1 MLLDEKQVEIKDA
14 IKVIS
19 SLNASQ
25 KLLEPEVHKLVK
37 LILLVPYTN
46 ALSERSCPKL
56 HRPKTYIRSLLF
68 HLRTDNSAH
77 SHILPIYFIYIQRY
91 IYMYVYIC
99 NILYVLHIY
108 IYILYVLHI
117 YYIYIYIRYTYEFF
131 IIY

>member
-68 HLRTDNSAH
+68 HLRTDNSTH

-91 IYMYVYIC
+91 IYIYVCIYMSYIIC
-99 NILYVLHIY
+99 IT
-108 IYILYVLHI
+108 
-117 YYIYIYIRYTYEFF
+117 YIYIYIICIAYILY
-131 IIY
+131 IHIY

>member
-77 SHILPIYFIYIQRY
+77 SHICQFILYIYKDIYICMY
-91 IYMYVYIC
+91 IYV
-99 NILYVLHIY
+99 IY
-108 IYILYVLHI
+108 YM
-117 YYIYIYIRYTYEFF
+117 YYIYIYIICIAYILY
-131 IIY
+131 IHIY

>member
-99 NILYVLHIY
+99 HILYVLHIY
-108 IYILYVLHI
+108 IYYM
-117 YYIYIYIRYTYEFF
+117 YCIYIIYTYILDIHMNFL
-131 IIY
+131 

>member
-91 IYMYVYIC
+91 IYIC
-99 NILYVLHIY
+99 MY
-108 IYILYVLHI
+108 IYVIYYM
-117 YYIYIYIRYTYEFF
+117 YYIYIYIICIAYILY
-131 IIY
+131 IHIY

>member
-91 IYMYVYIC
+91 IYIC
-99 NILYVLHIY
+99 MY
-108 IYILYVLHI
+108 IYVIYYM
-117 YYIYIYIRYTYEFF
+117 YYIYIYYMYCIYIIYTYILDIHMNFL
-131 IIY
+131 

>member
-77 SHILPIYFIYIQRY
+77 SHILPIYFVYIQRY
-91 IYMYVYIC
+91 IYMYVHIC

-108 IYILYVLHI
+108 IYYM
-117 YYIYIYIRYTYEFF
+117 YCIYIIYTYILDIHMNFL
-131 IIY
+131 

>member
-108 IYILYVLHI
+108 IYYM
-117 YYIYIYIRYTYEFF
+117 YCIYIIYTYILDIHMNFL
-131 IIY
+131 

>member
-91 IYMYVYIC
+91 IYIC
-99 NILYVLHIY
+99 MY
-108 IYILYVLHI
+108 IYVIYYM
-117 YYIYIYIRYTYEFF
+117 YYIYIYIYYMYCIYIIYTYILDIHMNFL
-131 IIY
+131 

>member
-68 HLRTDNSAH
+68 HLRTDNSTH

-91 IYMYVYIC
+91 IYIYMYVYIC
-99 NILYVLHIY
+99 HILYVLHIY
-108 IYILYVLHI
+108 IYIICIAYILYIHI
-117 YYIYIYIRYTYEFF
+117 Y
-131 IIY
+131 

>member
-91 IYMYVYIC
+91 IYICMYI
-99 NILYVLHIY
+99 YVIYYMYYIY

>member
-37 LILLVPYTN
+37 LILPLPYTI

-91 IYMYVYIC
+91 IYMYVYIF
-99 NILYVLHIY
+99 VIY
-108 IYILYVLHI
+108 YMFYIYMYICIIYILYIHI
-117 YYIYIYIRYTYEFF
+117 Y
-131 IIY
+131 

>member
-68 HLRTDNSAH
+68 HLRTDNSTH
-77 SHILPIYFIYIQRY
+77 SHILPICFIYIQRY
-91 IYMYVYIC
+91 IYIC
-99 NILYVLHIY
+99 MY
-108 IYILYVLHI
+108 IYVIYYM
-117 YYIYIYIRYTYEFF
+117 YYIYIYIY
-131 IIY
+131 IICIAYILYIHIY

>member
-91 IYMYVYIC
+91 IYMYVHIC

-108 IYILYVLHI
+108 IYYM
-117 YYIYIYIRYTYEFF
+117 YCIYIIYTYILDIHMNFL
-131 IIY
+131 

>member
-37 LILLVPYTN
+37 LILPLPYTI

-68 HLRTDNSAH
+68 HLQTDNFTH

-91 IYMYVYIC
+91 IYVCIYIC
-99 NILYVLHIY
+99 HILYVLHIY
-108 IYILYVLHI
+108 VYM
-117 YYIYIYIRYTYEFF
+117 YYIYIIYTYILDMHMNFL
-131 IIY
+131 

>member
-68 HLRTDNSAH
+68 HLRTDNSTH
-77 SHILPIYFIYIQRY
+77 SHILPICLY
-91 IYMYVYIC
+91 IYKD
-99 NILYVLHIY
+99 IY
-108 IYILYVLHI
+108 IYVCI
-117 YYIYIYIRYTYEFF
+117 YMSYIICITYIYIYIICIAYTLY
-131 IIY
+131 IHIY

>member
-99 NILYVLHIY
+99 HILYVLHIY
-108 IYILYVLHI
+108 IYICI
-117 YYIYIYIRYTYEFF
+117 ICIIYIIYTYILDIHMNFL
-131 IIY
+131 